1 MNYLYQIDYK
11 FLQDF
16 GERVFKSRNETKINF
31 LENLNFSNF
40 DADTIFILVVLVI
53 FFIFLALEKPNKK
66 SKKIIL
72 TPKPQ
77 INEKS
82 VKEAKKIKHKK
93 KSIKRRSNE
102 ISADEVKQK
111 IDLAVAYIEMG
122 EKKNARTT
130 ISQLKKFNLSAV
142 EKKLIKDLNKNL

>member
-1 MNYLYQIDYK
+1 MNCLNQIDYK
-11 FLQDF
+11 VLQDF
-16 GERVFKSRNETKINF
+16 GERIFKSRNDTKINF

-40 DADTIFILVVLVI
+40 DADTVFILIVLVI
-53 FFIFLALEKPNKK
+53 FFIFLALDKPNKK

-82 VKEAKKIKHKK
+82 VKETKKIKHKK
-93 KSIKRRSNE
+93 KSIKRKSNE

-130 ISQLKKFNLSAV
+130 INQLKKFNLSAV

>member
-1 MNYLYQIDYK
+1 MNYLYQIDYTI
-11 FLQDF
+11 LQDF
-16 GERVFKSRNETKINF
+16 GERIFKSRNETKINF

-53 FFIFLALEKPNKK
+53 FFIFLALDKPNKK

-72 TPKPQ
+72 APKPQ

-82 VKEAKKIKHKK
+82 VKETKKIKHKK
-93 KSIKRRSNE
+93 KSIKRKSNE

-122 EKKNARTT
+122 EKKNASTT
-130 ISQLKKFNLSAV
+130 INQLKKFNLSAV

>member
-11 FLQDF
+11 VLQDF
-16 GERVFKSRNETKINF
+16 GERIFKSRNDTKINF

-40 DADTIFILVVLVI
+40 DADTVFILVVLVI
-53 FFIFLALEKPNKK
+53 FFIFLALDKPNKK

-72 TPKPQ
+72 APKPQ

-82 VKEAKKIKHKK
+82 VKEVKKIKHKK
-93 KSIKRRSNE
+93 KSIKRKSNE

-122 EKKNARTT
+122 EKKNASTT
-130 ISQLKKFNLSAV
+130 INQLKKFNLSAV

>member
-11 FLQDF
+11 VLQDF

-53 FFIFLALEKPNKK
+53 FFIFLALDRPNKK

-72 TPKPQ
+72 NPKPQ

-82 VKEAKKIKHKK
+82 VKEAKKTKHKK
-93 KSIKRRSNE
+93 KSIKRKSNE

-130 ISQLKKFNLSAV
+130 INQLKKFNLSAV
-142 EKKLIKDLNKNL
+142 ERKIIKDLNKNL

>member
-11 FLQDF
+11 ALQDF

-53 FFIFLALEKPNKK
+53 FFIFLALDKPNKK

-72 TPKPQ
+72 DPKPQ

-82 VKEAKKIKHKK
+82 VKEVKKIKHKK
-93 KSIKRRSNE
+93 KSIKRKSNE

-122 EKKNARTT
+122 EKKNASTT
-130 ISQLKKFNLSAV
+130 INQLKKFNLSAV

>member
-1 MNYLYQIDYK
+1 MNYLYQIDYTI
-11 FLQDF
+11 LQDF
-16 GERVFKSRNETKINF
+16 GERIFKSRNDTKINF

-53 FFIFLALEKPNKK
+53 FFIFLALDKPNKK

-72 TPKPQ
+72 APKPQ

-82 VKEAKKIKHKK
+82 VKEVKKIKHKK
-93 KSIKRRSNE
+93 KSIKRKSNE

-130 ISQLKKFNLSAV
+130 INQLKKFNLSAV

>member
-1 MNYLYQIDYK
+1 MNYLYQTDYK
-11 FLQDF
+11 VLQDF

-40 DADTIFILVVLVI
+40 DADTIFILLVLVI
-53 FFIFLALEKPNKK
+53 FFVFLALDKPNKK

-72 TPKPQ
+72 APKPQ

-82 VKEAKKIKHKK
+82 VKEVKKIKHKK
-93 KSIKRRSNE
+93 KSIKRKSNE

-130 ISQLKKFNLSAV
+130 INQLKKFNLSAV
-142 EKKLIKDLNKNL
+142 EKKLLKDLNKNL

>member
-11 FLQDF
+11 VLQDF
-16 GERVFKSRNETKINF
+16 GERIFKSRNDTKINF

-40 DADTIFILVVLVI
+40 DADTVFILIVLVI
-53 FFIFLALEKPNKK
+53 FFIFLALDKPNKK

-82 VKEAKKIKHKK
+82 VKEAKKIKNKK
-93 KSIKRRSNE
+93 KSIKRKSNE

-130 ISQLKKFNLSAV
+130 INQLKKFNLSAV

>member
-1 MNYLYQIDYK
+1 MNYLNQIDYRV
-11 FLQDF
+11 LQDF
-16 GERVFKSRNETKINF
+16 GERIFNSPNDTKINF

-53 FFIFLALEKPNKK
+53 FFIFLALDKPNKK
-66 SKKIIL
+66 LKKIIL

-93 KSIKRRSNE
+93 KSIKRKSNE

-130 ISQLKKFNLSAV
+130 INQLKKFNLSAV

>member
-53 FFIFLALEKPNKK
+53 FFIFLALDKPNKK

-82 VKEAKKIKHKK
+82 LKEAKKIKNKK

>member
-1 MNYLYQIDYK
+1 MNYLNQIDYRV
-11 FLQDF
+11 LQDF
-16 GERVFKSRNETKINF
+16 GERIFNSPNDTKINF

-53 FFIFLALEKPNKK
+53 FFIFLALDKPNKK
-66 SKKIIL
+66 LKKIIL
-72 TPKPQ
+72 PPKPQ

-93 KSIKRRSNE
+93 KSIKRKSNE

-130 ISQLKKFNLSAV
+130 INQLKKFNLSAV

>member
-53 FFIFLALEKPNKK
+53 FFIFLALDKPNKK